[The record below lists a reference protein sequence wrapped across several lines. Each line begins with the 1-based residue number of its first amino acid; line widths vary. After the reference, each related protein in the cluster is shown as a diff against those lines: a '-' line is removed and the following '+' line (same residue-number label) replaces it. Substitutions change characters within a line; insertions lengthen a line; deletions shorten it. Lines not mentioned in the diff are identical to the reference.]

1 MSNTHKSAK
10 DRTTEVLISLV
21 QSKCKLFHDA
31 QGNTYVKTQGQTK
44 VKGRTQVIT
53 QILKIRSAEFNELLR
68 KLNYDAT
75 KKGLNKTALEE
86 VVETISTIAT
96 YEGSTENVYLRTCQS
111 KGEIIYDLCSPD
123 WSVVKITKDGWKALD
138 SSPVAFTRTPSMK
151 SLPIPTSMPNRNSRR
166 GINKLLKHIN
176 IREDE
181 LPLLVGWM
189 LMAMQ
194 AGSGAYPVLVLNG
207 PAGAGKSTAVRMVRA
222 LIDPNQADLLTSPSP
237 DNIKVLSEGNHILAF
252 DNISKV
258 SPQLSDMLCMVATG
272 SSQTVR
278 KKYSDNDAFT
288 VSLKNPIILNGIAD
302 FVNRGD
308 LASRSVKISLHKIE
322 TRKTE
327 DMAWKE
333 FNDDLPEMFAA
344 LLDGLSHALR
354 NIDSVQ
360 VDDMTRLADFCQW
373 ATAAHTAYG
382 WEESVFMD
390 AYTKNVKS
398 SHTDT
403 LEASPFSSALIDML
417 DARRCFHGTPMG
429 LLAMLEG
436 NYVPKKSQFS
446 AGWVKTPKGVV
457 NQLENIQTSLAAVGI
472 NYEKYKDRTNK
483 TFVKLGD
490 AKFTGCKEYLGHKNI
505 ASLVDED
512 LDF

>member
-96 YEGSTENVYLRTCQS
+96 YEGSTEEVHLRVSQNR
-111 KGEIIYDLCSPD
+111 GVILYDLVQPD

-138 SSPVAFTRTPSMK
+138 SSPVAFTRTPNMK

-373 ATAAHTAYG
+373 ATAAHTAYD

-390 AYTKNVKS
+390 AYIKNVKS
-398 SHTDT
+398 SHIDT
-403 LEASPFSSALIDML
+403 LDASPFSSAIVELCD
-417 DARRCFHGTPMG
+417 DRGGFHNRPLV
-429 LLAMLEG
+429 LLAKLEET
-436 NYVPKKSQFS
+436 YVSDKSKFS
-446 AGWVKTPKGVV
+446 AGWLRTSKGVV
-457 NQLENIQTSLAAVGI
+457 NQLDSIQTSLEAVGI
-472 NYEKYKDRTNK
+472 HYRKYKDRTNK
-483 TFVKLGD
+483 TFVVLGD
-490 AKFTGCKEYLGHKNI
+490 KNFKGYEKF
-505 ASLVDED
+505 VDVSEFVDD